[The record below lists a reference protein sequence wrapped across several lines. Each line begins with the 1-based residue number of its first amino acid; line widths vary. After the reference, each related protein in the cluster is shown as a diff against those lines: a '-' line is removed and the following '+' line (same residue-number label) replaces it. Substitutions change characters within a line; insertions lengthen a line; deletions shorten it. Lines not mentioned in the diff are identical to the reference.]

1 MCHIY
6 SNAKIS
12 RLTVSHRG
20 CQCLRQSNLRHGSTA
35 TSEQLAAVV
44 AAAPPAFVEVLVI
57 LQFPSSV
64 QMLAKLDTTTSH

>member
-1 MCHIY
+1 MH

-12 RLTVSHRG
+12 RLAVSHRD
-20 CQCLRQSNLRHGSTA
+20 CRLRQSNLRHGSTA

-57 LQFPSSV
+57 L
-64 QMLAKLDTTTSH
+64 